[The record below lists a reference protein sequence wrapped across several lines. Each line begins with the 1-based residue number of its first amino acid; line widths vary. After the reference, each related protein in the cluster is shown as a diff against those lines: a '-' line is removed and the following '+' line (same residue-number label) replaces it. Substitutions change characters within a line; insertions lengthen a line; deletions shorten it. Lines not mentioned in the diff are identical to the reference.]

1 MSPSNTSSS
10 NDGLVPEFVEL
21 RGGLRVPTGNMIA
34 AMEPEPT
41 PDSEP
46 TPAPDPIKN
55 EDPQPEPATNPL
67 EGVDIEF
74 VRAIA
79 SDPAKAYE
87 VLKEINTDYDNMPA
101 EDLYKMGWIKANGY
115 EGADQKALE
124 KAFEEHLRYD
134 LEGFDPSKPD
144 LGLEPRQQLA
154 FQRTVVSMRSEAKQ
168 HQAQVQANFE
178 ALKGQ
183 QRQDATQSQQQSAD
197 ELAKEAEIYQ
207 KQIAGL
213 KLSYQGL
220 PQEFAATLDPN
231 LPQQFQA
238 KIVGDL
244 SGKPLFGLERFIEKD
259 GTFNLQAIAQSTFLE
274 QNLPT
279 VVEKAIE
286 YGRSQGRAEMA
297 KEFDGKLNPA
307 PVNQGAST
315 GAGDFITLKNGSKIP
330 STFNS

>member
-1 MSPSNTSSS
+1 
-10 NDGLVPEFVEL
+10 
-21 RGGLRVPTGNMIA
+21 MIPA
-34 AMEPEPT
+34 PEPEPA
-41 PDSEP
+41 PDPE
-46 TPAPDPIKN
+46 PAPAPEPIKN
-55 EDPQPEPATNPL
+55 EDPQPNPEPAPNPL

-74 VRAIA
+74 VRAMA
-79 SDPAKAYE
+79 EDPAKAYAA
-87 VLKEINTDYDNMPA
+87 LREINTDYDNMPA
-101 EDLYKMGWIKANGY
+101 EDLYKMGWIKQNGY
-115 EGADQKALE
+115 EGADPKALE
-124 KAFEEHLRYD
+124 KAFEEHLKYD

-168 HQAQVQANFE
+168 NQAQVQASFE

-183 QRQDATQSQQQSAD
+183 QRQDSAQSQQPSPD

-213 KLSYQGL
+213 KVSYQGL
-220 PQEFAATLDPN
+220 PQEFVATLDPN

-238 KIVGDL
+238 KIVEDL

-274 QNLPT
+274 QNLST
-279 VVEKAIE
+279 VVDKAIE

-307 PVNQGAST
+307 PVMQGASA
-315 GAGDFITLKNGSKIP
+315 GAGEFITLRNGTKVP
-330 STFNS
+330 STFKS